1 MLRRLIFPLLLGLVG
16 AGVLVGLGV
25 WQLQRLQWKNA
36 ALAQI
41 DARIGEAPV
50 ALAAEVEPESDKYL
64 AVQVTG
70 RLTGTEALVLTSL
83 KDAGPGYRVIAG
95 FELAEDKRK
104 IMLDLGFMA
113 ENNRE
118 FTRPTGQF
126 AVVGN
131 LHWPEETDN
140 FTPEP
145 DLLIGIWFAR
155 DVDRMANVLGTE
167 QVLVVARSLDPA
179 IAAIAPLPV
188 DTASIANDHLNYAIT
203 WFSLAFVW
211 LGMTALLV
219 WRIRRRTE

>member
-41 DARIGEAPV
+41 DARIGDAPV
-50 ALAAEVEPESDKYL
+50 ALAAEVVPEDDKYL

-83 KDAGPGYRVIAG
+83 KEAGPGYRVIAG
-95 FELAEDKRK
+95 FELAGDKRK
-104 IMLDLGFMA
+104 IMVDLGFVA

-118 FTRPTGQF
+118 FARPTGQI

-131 LHWPEETDN
+131 LHWPEETDG

-145 DLLIGIWFAR
+145 DLLIDIWFAR
-155 DVDRMANVLGTE
+155 DVERMANVLGTE

-179 IAAIAPLPV
+179 IAAIFPLPV

-203 WFSLAFVW
+203 WFSLALVW

-219 WRIRRRTE
+219 WRIRRRTV